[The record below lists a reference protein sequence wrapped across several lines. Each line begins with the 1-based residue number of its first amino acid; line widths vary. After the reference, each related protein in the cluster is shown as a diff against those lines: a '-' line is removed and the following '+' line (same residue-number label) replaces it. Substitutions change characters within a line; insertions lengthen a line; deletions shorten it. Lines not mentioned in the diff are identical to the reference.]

1 MHVHFRR
8 LFQIPN
14 RRSVFVNVDYRRIQ
28 SKIGIEGQL
37 MLLMF
42 CKIKRSI
49 EKDIDT
55 QDVSIMYHRL

>member
-1 MHVHFRR
+1 MPVHFRR

-37 MLLMF
+37 MILMC

-49 EKDIDT
+49 EDIDT
-55 QDVSIMYHRL
+55 QEVSIIYHR

>member
-28 SKIGIEGQL
+28 SKIEIEGQL
-37 MLLMF
+37 VLLMF

-49 EKDIDT
+49 KDIDT

>member
-1 MHVHFRR
+1 MPVHFRR

-28 SKIGIEGQL
+28 SKIEIEGQL

>member
-1 MHVHFRR
+1 MPVHFRR

-49 EKDIDT
+49 EDIDT
-55 QDVSIMYHRL
+55 QDVSIIYHRL